1 MEGERGDLG
10 DRTSGGVGF
19 TSLTTMVGVS
29 GGGGG
34 SEVVGFGLA
43 GCFSGAGTGGF
54 ASCGSSVSIGS
65 SCGSPG
71 TSSTFASTVAG
82 LVSCCRGDTWIGMKN
97 TIVVTSKQSASSSM
111 TSLSLVEWL

>member
-1 MEGERGDLG
+1 MTLEWEVEGERGDLG
-10 DRTSGGVGF
+10 DCASEGVGF

-34 SEVVGFGLA
+34 KEVVGFGLV
-43 GCFSGAGTGGF
+43 GCFSCSGAGTGGF
-54 ASCGSSVSIGS
+54 ASCGSSVSISS

-82 LVSCCRGDTWIGMKN
+82 LVSCCRGGAWIGTKN
-97 TIVVTSKQSASSSM
+97 TLEA
-111 TSLSLVEWL
+111 